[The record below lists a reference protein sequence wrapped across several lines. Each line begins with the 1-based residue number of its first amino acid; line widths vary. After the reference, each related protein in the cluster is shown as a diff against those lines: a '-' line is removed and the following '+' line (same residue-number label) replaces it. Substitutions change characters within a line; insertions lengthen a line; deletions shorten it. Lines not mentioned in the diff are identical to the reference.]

1 VAEHT
6 SARAVL
12 DLNAHG
18 IKNVACLLGGWNE
31 WRAKNLPTAKTEKET
46 KK

>member
-1 VAEHT
+1 VQEHT

-18 IKNVACLLGGWNE
+18 IKNTAALLGGWSG
-31 WRAKNLPTAKTEKET
+31 WQQASLPIVKGDKP
-46 KK
+46 

>member
-1 VAEHT
+1 
-6 SARAVL
+6 VL

-18 IKNVACLLGGWNE
+18 IKNTAALLGGWDG
-31 WRAKNLPTAKTEKET
+31 WKNAGLPIVTGS

>member
-1 VAEHT
+1 
-6 SARAVL
+6 VL

-18 IKNVACLLGGWNE
+18 IKNTAALLGGWNGWNE
-31 WRAKNLPTAKTEKET
+31 NKLPIEAT

>member
-1 VAEHT
+1 MSEHT

-18 IKNVACLLGGWNE
+18 IKNTAALLGGWNG
-31 WRAKNLPTAKTEKET
+31 WTGAQLPTEGTT
-46 KK
+46 VPKK

>member
-1 VAEHT
+1 
-6 SARAVL
+6 VL

-18 IKNVACLLGGWNE
+18 IKNAAALLGGWNGWNE
-31 WRAKNLPTAKTEKET
+31 ARLPIEATS

>member
-1 VAEHT
+1 VSEHT

-18 IKNVACLLGGWNE
+18 IKNTAALLGGWNS
-31 WRAKNLPTAKTEKET
+31 WVAAKLPTETSIAK
-46 KK
+46 

>member
-1 VAEHT
+1 
-6 SARAVL
+6 VL

-18 IKNVACLLGGWNE
+18 IKNTAALLGGWNGWNE
-31 WRAKNLPTAKTEKET
+31 ARLPIESTP